1 MSKVPN
7 SGIKDLLYLMLKDK
21 KDERITVEDVANHLM
36 LCVQL
41 PKDSEFKT

>member
-7 SGIKDLLYLMLKDK
+7 SGIRDLLYLMLTEK
-21 KDERITVEDVANHLM
+21 KDERITVEDVVNHLM
-36 LCVQL
+36 MCVQL